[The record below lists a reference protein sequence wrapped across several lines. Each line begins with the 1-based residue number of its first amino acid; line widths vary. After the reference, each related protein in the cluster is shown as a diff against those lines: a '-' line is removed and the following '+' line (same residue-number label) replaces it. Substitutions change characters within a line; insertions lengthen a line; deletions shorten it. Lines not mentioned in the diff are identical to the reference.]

1 MISLIIPTYNEA
13 QSIEETLRRTAR
25 ALSRTS
31 EPFELIVVDDNSPDG
46 TADLA
51 EALGEPCSVR
61 VVRRS
66 GRAGLATAVLAGWA
80 VAKGDLLGAMDAD
93 LQHPPE
99 ILSSLSRSL
108 REQDAEIVVA
118 SRKVPG
124 GGMRDWSPVRQF
136 ISWASTRTAHLL
148 LGDAL
153 GGVTD
158 PMSGMFM
165 IKAEVIRGRELRPLG
180 YKILLEVLARG
191 DYSRVE
197 EVAYV
202 FEARRSGASKLGA
215 KQSWEFLAHLIRLS
229 FGSRKGRGQ
238 WGYALMGLAGAA
250 LNLGLLFLLAEVL
263 QWPRA
268 AAAAAAAEAGLL
280 AAFAGKVASAP
291 QDRKSSPASCG
302 RGGLLALSRIA
313 HSRIGRYHL
322 SRAAGMLLNI
332 AVFLLFSERGFGFL
346 ASALTGILVGFLM
359 NFILRFV
366 GIPGLD
372 WRRT

>member
-13 QSIEETLRRTAR
+13 KSIEETLRRTAR

-46 TADLA
+46 TAELA

-99 ILSSLSRSL
+99 IVCSLSRSL

-118 SRKVPG
+118 SRKVSG
-124 GGMRDWSPVRQF
+124 GGMKDWSPIRQF
-136 ISWASTRTAHLL
+136 ISWGSTRTAHLL

-153 GGVTD
+153 SVVTD

-229 FGSRKGRGQ
+229 FGSRRGRRQ

-250 LNLGLLFLLAEVL
+250 LNLGLLFLLAKVL
-263 QWPRA
+263 QWPPA
-268 AAAAAAAEAGLL
+268 AAAAAAAELGLL
-280 AAFAGKVASAP
+280 AAFTGKVASAL
-291 QDRKSSPASCG
+291 QDRKSSPACCG
-302 RGGLLALSRIA
+302 RGGRLA
-313 HSRIGRYHL
+313 HSHIARYHL
-322 SRAAGMLLNI
+322 SRAAGLILNI
-332 AVFLLFSERGFGFL
+332 VVFSLLSERGFGFL

-359 NFILRFV
+359 NFTLRFV